1 MLSLMKTNIT
11 PRKIRLL
18 NTADT
23 RVRRPVHGHWP
34 AALGLAVAT
43 FQITS
48 GVTTDAVATTVA
60 AAASCYLA
68 AAALARPWIGWAGIP
83 VASAVV
89 AVSEIVGISWWIGLA
104 AFAAA
109 LAVAGVL
116 RRAQFRPLTT
126 QSLTMLGFGGLAV
139 IAVLASPRLGLALA
153 GVALASHAAWDY
165 VHWRR
170 NTVVPRSL
178 AEFCFL
184 LDIPFG
190 VAAIVLAIAG

>member
-1 MLSLMKTNIT
+1 MTSMN
-11 PRKIRLL
+11 PS
-18 NTADT
+18 TAVAAERAAAA
-23 RVRRPVHGHWP
+23 RVRRPAWGYWP
-34 AALGLAVAT
+34 AALGLTAAM
-43 FQITS
+43 FQIIT
-48 GVTTDAVATTVA
+48 GVTADSVAITVT

-68 AAALARPWIGWAGIP
+68 AAALGRPWVAWAGIP

-89 AVSEIVGISWWIGLA
+89 IGSELSGIPWWMGLTG
-104 AFAAA
+104 FAAL
-109 LAVAGVL
+109 LAVVGVL
-116 RRAQFRPLTT
+116 RRAQIRPLTA
-126 QSLTMLGFGGLAV
+126 QGLAMLAFGGLAV
-139 IAVLASPRLGLALA
+139 VAVLVSPRLGLAVA
-153 GVALASHAAWDY
+153 GVALASHAVWDY